1 MIMANYDPSQIA
13 NLVGQ
18 LGGDHQ
24 QAARQLQQMG
34 GQIDPR
40 QHGDALQQMGIDPRK
55 LQNGGYQQ
63 HLDAQDQP
71 GFQGYRSGDMSGQTP
86 QFGDAGQGRM
96 GRDQMSRG
104 QMGQGQMNQDQMNQ
118 DQMGQMGKS
127 QRGQGAQD
135 RSGQNFQQFDQSQ
148 GGMRG
153 MKPDPDQQMTDD
165 RAMTGRQH
173 RKRQQQGSRRQG
185 QGQQDYSGRQDR

>member
-1 MIMANYDPSQIA
+1 MANYDPSQIA

-24 QAARQLQQMG
+24 QAAQQLQQMG

-40 QHGDALQQMGIDPRK
+40 QHADALQQMGIDPQK

-63 HLDAQDQP
+63 HLDAQDDP
-71 GFQGYRSGDMSGQTP
+71 DFQGYHSGDMSGQTP
-86 QFGDAGQGRM
+86 QFGAAGQGRM
-96 GRDQMSRG
+96 SQGQMSQGR
-104 QMGQGQMNQDQMNQ
+104 MGQGARDQ
-118 DQMGQMGKS
+118 S
-127 QRGQGAQD
+127 
-135 RSGQNFQQFDQSQ
+135 SQNFQQFDQSQ

-153 MKPDPDQQMTDD
+153 MEPDPDQQMTDD
-165 RAMTGRQH
+165 QGMTGRQR

-185 QGQQDYSGRQDR
+185 QGQQDYSGRQDQ